1 MIFVPFFTIVFPLLG
16 HRLEPVQAVEVGL
29 LTEIFGFMSSTSAFW
44 RAGLIDFKI
53 STFALMF
60 AVPTAIIGG
69 VSAHLLPSYWL
80 LVIVGVGL
88 LLFSYLLIHEVDEK
102 RKHDPNQVNS
112 SVTQH
117 SDIRGRAYRY
127 RRQNDAWRAGTAAI
141 GGVFQGLVGFSA
153 GEMSTVEQV
162 LRGVPVRLAAG
173 NAHLIIAGASISA
186 AITHLAVDATS
197 GSHIPW
203 NILAATVPA
212 VLIGGQI
219 ASVVAGRLSQTTLR
233 LVLSSFLALIGV
245 VSFYRASLAPQLHW
259 HAWVVAVALVAVTS
273 GLLWLLF
280 RRQPNACARPGVTCC
295 SRVDSDVELRGVAP
309 RSKAPD
315 NDSHRSG
322 E

>member
-1 MIFVPFFTIVFPLLG
+1 VIFVPFFTIVFPLLG

-80 LVIVGVGL
+80 LVIIGAGL
-88 LLFSYLLIHEVDEK
+88 ILFSFLLIREVDEK
-102 RKHDPNQVNS
+102 RKHDPNQGNS
-112 SVTQH
+112 TIAQH
-117 SDIRGRAYRY
+117 SDRRGRAYRY
-127 RRQNDAWRAGTAAI
+127 QRQNDVWRAGTAAI

-162 LRGVPVRLAAG
+162 LRGVPMRLAAG

-186 AITHLAVDATS
+186 AFTHLAVDATT
-197 GSHIPW
+197 GSRIPW

-259 HAWVVAVALVAVTS
+259 HAWVVAVALVAITS

-280 RRQPNACARPGVTCC
+280 RRQPNACARPGGTCC